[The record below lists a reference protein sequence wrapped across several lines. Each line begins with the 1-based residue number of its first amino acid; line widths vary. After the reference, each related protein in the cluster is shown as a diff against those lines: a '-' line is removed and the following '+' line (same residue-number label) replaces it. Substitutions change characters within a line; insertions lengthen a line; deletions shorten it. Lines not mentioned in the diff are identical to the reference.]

1 MTTVTSEWINSHFP
15 IYSAANIQSLY
26 TTTNM
31 PTHKINEP
39 SPVLIGVARGKG
51 ILRIDD
57 HAHELAE
64 GKVVLLPAHSHA
76 VLIANPQH
84 PLHAYRL
91 SIHTMEQ
98 TAPLL
103 AGAMIQKSEM
113 TSHSNMKLFSHVSG
127 LVALMEEL
135 YIHRATASEIRH
147 VQNQIV
153 FHQIILQLLKQNN
166 ENDAAGDQPSL
177 ERSIAY
183 LENHYMDKIS
193 REHLAEIAGV
203 SHSHYSILFK
213 RMTGF
218 SPKEYLSRLRIH
230 RAMELLISGSGTLRE
245 IALEVGYK
253 DEFYLSRRFK
263 QHTGTSPSGY
273 NHRTNPRVAVL
284 LPPYASHLITLGL
297 EPTVIIAE
305 SNEYVN
311 TTELEPPQSIT
322 FINASSSSEQI
333 DAALLHNGIE
343 LIIAA
348 NMHLD
353 MNDLNL
359 EHLRAIAPVIDISW
373 MDLGW
378 KEHLRLI
385 AKAVHR
391 SELAEQWL
399 AAFEQEEQEA
409 RPRVQQS
416 AAANEIITVLVS
428 KTDGLYVYGARNAGY
443 VLYQSLGL
451 RPPER
456 IRREIDKLGDRFH
469 SIPIELSELRDYAGD
484 RILVSVYPD
493 EKGSSSHSDA
503 LFNSS
508 YWRALPAVQRKNV
521 HLLELD
527 EWIPYNPISIR
538 LQLQRA
544 IALFVTN
551 Q

>member
-1 MTTVTSEWINSHFP
+1 MNSEWINSHFP

-31 PTHKINEP
+31 PTHKMNEP

-51 ILRIDD
+51 ILRVND

-64 GKVVLLPAHSHA
+64 GNVVLLSAHCHA
-76 VLIANPQH
+76 VLIANAQH

-91 SIHTMEQ
+91 SIHTIEQ
-98 TAPLL
+98 TASLFVGTML
-103 AGAMIQKSEM
+103 QKSEI
-113 TSHSNMKLFSHVSG
+113 TSHTGIKLFPNQSS

-135 YIHRATASEIRH
+135 YIHRSTASEIRH
-147 VQNQIV
+147 IQNQIIV
-153 FHQIILQLLKQNN
+153 HQIILQLLKH
-166 ENDAAGDQPSL
+166 NDNDPTGDQPSM
-177 ERSIAY
+177 ERSITY
-183 LENHYMDKIS
+183 LEDHYMDKIS

-218 SPKEYLSRLRIH
+218 SPNEYLSRLRIH
-230 RAMELLISGSGTLRE
+230 RAIELLISGSGALRE
-245 IALEVGYK
+245 IAMEVGYK

-273 NHRTNPRVAVL
+273 NQRTSQRVAVL
-284 LPPYASHLITLGL
+284 LPPYASHLLALGV
-297 EPTVIIAE
+297 EPAVIIAE

-311 TTELEPPQSIT
+311 ATELAPPQSIT
-322 FINASSSSEQI
+322 FMNTASTPEQI
-333 DAALLHNGIE
+333 NAALLDNGIE

-348 NMHLD
+348 KQHLD
-353 MNDLNL
+353 MYELNL
-359 EHLRAIAPVIDISW
+359 AHLRAIAPVVEISW
-373 MDLGW
+373 MELGW

-399 AAFEQEEQEA
+399 SAFEQEERAA
-409 RPRVQQS
+409 RSLVERS
-416 AAANEIITVLVS
+416 TAANEIITILVS
-428 KTDGLYVYGARNAGY
+428 KTEGLYVYGARNAGY

-456 IRREIDKLGDRFH
+456 IRREIDKLGDQFH
-469 SIPIELSELRDYAGD
+469 SIPIELSDLGDYAGD
-484 RILVSVYPD
+484 RILVIVYPD
-493 EKGSSSHSDA
+493 ANGSSSHSDA
-503 LFNSS
+503 LFNSTH
-508 YWRALPAVQRKNV
+508 WHTLPAVQRANV
-521 HLLELD
+521 HLLDLD

-544 IALFVTN
+544 AALFGSD